1 MQLPSDCYTRQWSR
15 KKQSGGREEE
25 KVNITST
32 QLSLEGISEADPLPL
47 CCRPST
53 WQCIWFSTP
62 KPHAHPCLSPLGSQ
76 FFHGLI
82 SQPCEICAV
91 LEAVSYCLLFFLVLI
106 PAELWISDINR
117 HGNCPLEG
125 QTFPYSCSVAAAAL
139 CWPSMGTMVN
149 PLSPLARNR
158 KSVFALSSFSCFP
171 NLLFKKFGCTL

>member
-1 MQLPSDCYTRQWSR
+1 MQLPSDCYTRQWSH

-32 QLSLEGISEADPLPL
+32 QLSLEGISEADPLLL

-53 WQCIWFSTP
+53 WRCIWFSTP

-82 SQPCEICAV
+82 SQPCEICVV

-106 PAELWISDINR
+106 PAELWTSDIKSSWELPPQR
-117 HGNCPLEG
+117 ADIPLLLLCCPSCPLLAIHGYCG
-125 QTFPYSCSVAAAAL
+125 QPFVTPGTEQEICLCSFL
-139 CWPSMGTMVN
+139 ILM
-149 PLSPLARNR
+149 LS
-158 KSVFALSSFSCFP
+158 
-171 NLLFKKFGCTL
+171 